1 MKASTVVVPIA
12 PAIELRQILF
22 ATDFSDASLAALPL
36 VSKIAHR
43 YGSRVF
49 VMNVSTPIAYAMVS
63 PEAAAALQHRDEL
76 HARSKVKDLLKTA
89 DLAGLST
96 TVVVRSGIP
105 TDELDHFV
113 REHKIDLAILG
124 THGRTGM
131 KHLVMGSVAEDL
143 FRHLPCPVLTVGP
156 NISKPAMQAIDV
168 RHILFPTD
176 LSDESQ
182 AVFPYLASLAS
193 QYKASLTLASCL
205 AGGDGHEPGCP
216 VPGGTFA
223 QRNAEYLFSSHGS
236 RMLGRVH
243 NRLWRHRRAYPCSCR
258 IWTCGPHRSG
268 RAEGWRGHNAPSQ
281 YRRLPGRAASTLPGT
296 YSSLFWL
303 GEWKKVGARSSPRIE
318 SSPC

>member
-113 REHKIDLAILG
+113 REHKIDLAIPG

-156 NISKPAMQAIDV
+156 NISKPAVQAVDV

-193 QYKASLTLASCL
+193 QYKASLTLLHVLPVETATNPDARSL
-205 AGGDGHEPGCP
+205 AEPLRKEMQNIFSPHIDPGCS
-216 VPGGTFA
+216 
-223 QRNAEYLFSSHGS
+223 AEFIIDFGDT
-236 RMLGRVH
+236 VE
-243 NRLWRHRRAYPCSCR
+243 R
-258 IWTCGPHRSG
+258 ILAHAESG
-268 RAEGWRGHNAPSQ
+268 RADLIGLGVRKAGEVTTHLRNTVA
-281 YRRLPGRAASTLPGT
+281 YRVVLQAHCPVLTAR
-296 YSSLFWL
+296 YS
-303 GEWKKVGARSSPRIE
+303 G
-318 SSPC
+318 

>member
-105 TDELDHFV
+105 TGELDHFV

-156 NISKPAMQAIDV
+156 NISKPAMQGIDV

-193 QYKASLTLASCL
+193 QYKASLTLLHVLPVETATNPDARSL
-205 AGGDGHEPGCP
+205 AEPLRKEMQNIFSPHIDPGCS
-216 VPGGTFA
+216 VEFIIDFGDT
-223 QRNAEYLFSSHGS
+223 AE
-236 RMLGRVH
+236 
-243 NRLWRHRRAYPCSCR
+243 R
-258 IWTCGPHRSG
+258 ILAHAESG
-268 RAEGWRGHNAPSQ
+268 RADLIGLGVRMAGEVTTHLRNTVA
-281 YRRLPGRAASTLPGT
+281 YRVVL
-296 YSSLFWL
+296 
-303 GEWKKVGARSSPRIE
+303 EARCPVLTSRH
-318 SSPC
+318 